1 MDIKHF
7 LKRVFNAR
15 KKRKYI
21 KFKNIKTIQN
31 DKISYYISLGITQ
44 VSLFKISFTEEN
56 YSPLLHCGDF
66 EIIKNVSSTKSINT
80 RIVQPLPSLWWIF
93 LILVTSWGYVFSF
106 DRA

>member
-7 LKRVFNAR
+7 LKRDFNAR

-56 YSPLLHCGDF
+56 YSPLLHCGVFDF
-66 EIIKNVSSTKSINT
+66 EIIKNVSVSVN
-80 RIVQPLPSLWWIF
+80 LF
-93 LILVTSWGYVFSF
+93 
-106 DRA
+106 